1 MGFNVIRLD
10 DIYLLYLGKMVE
22 INNMDVEGRLVLV
35 DGVFYVCK
43 DLGVDIILDMVI
55 LIGV

>member
-1 MGFNVIRLD
+1 MIRLD